1 MANDRLILRNGAVS
15 ESSILA
21 VEGGGAQ
28 GLPNAS
34 EDNLHVGITS
44 APRPARLTENKFT
57 GEVLSSQT
65 AGDNLTI
72 GNVCYLRTNGKW
84 FQASASQTAS
94 GDGLLGIALNTAST
108 SGGVDILIRGII
120 GTSSDM
126 LTSIGSGVGQPIYLS
141 TTSGTM
147 SQTAPSS
154 ENNIVR
160 ILGHYI
166 NLVNGETEK
175 YVISFNPDSIWLE
188 L

>member
-1 MANDRLILRNGAVS
+1 MANDRLILRNGAVT
-15 ESSILA
+15 ESTILA

-34 EDNLHVGITS
+34 EDNLHVGTTS
-44 APRPARLTENKFT
+44 APRPARVLEYGFT
-57 GEVLSSQT
+57 GDVLASQT
-65 AGDNLTI
+65 AGTSLTI
-72 GNVCYLRTNGKW
+72 GNICYLRTNGQW
-84 FQASASQTAS
+84 FQANASQVST
-94 GDGLLGIALNTAST
+94 GDGMLGIALNTASS
-108 SGGVDILIRGII
+108 SGGVDILIRGVV
-120 GTSSDM
+120 GTNIDM
-126 LTSIGSGVGQPIYLS
+126 LTSVSSGVGQPIYLA

-160 ILGHYI
+160 ILGHYL
-166 NLVNGETEK
+166 NLVNGQTEK